1 MDYGS
6 FWHRDNDLGVNRQ
19 GGEGIIHKVINR
31 EKSQSLESQMRSHIA
46 EIKYVNTA
54 YIVAVQ

>member
-31 EKSQSLESQMRSHIA
+31 EKKSITREPDEKSHC
-46 EIKYVNTA
+46 
-54 YIVAVQ
+54 